1 METTDDMIQD
11 KLKALDG
18 LFRRGSKSHAAA
30 AEVLMA
36 DKELSK
42 AERQL
47 ICAKIGIS
55 PKTLGYVLT
64 RLRKA
69 GLYGPNVIAE
79 VLSKDKVEPEE
90 SKEVEVESKVEKDIE
105 KETREEQTSSTPPK
119 QVNDFVTRQEF
130 EQLVSE
136 IRALSAVL
144 MGQNPD
150 TAPNI
155 PYEAS
160 LHEDPPQ
167 LAASWNPVE
176 PIEPGIEEAELSDV
190 SMKQMGTW
198 VKAKNLLFFDLAKE
212 GAFGGALAGFNGN
225 WSDFVN
231 LVIEDYFKR
240 MGVGVGLL
248 SRRFV

>member
-30 AEVLMA
+30 IKVITAN
-36 DKELSK
+36 KELSK

-47 ICAKIGIS
+47 ICAELDIS

-69 GLYGPNVIAE
+69 GLYGPLTVAE
-79 VLSKDKVEPEE
+79 ATKIEKAEAEQPKEI
-90 SKEVEVESKVEKDIE
+90 EVETKEEKDVEEETKEE
-105 KETREEQTSSTPPK
+105 KPPGTPPK
-119 QVNDFVTRQEF
+119 QVQDYVTRQEF
-130 EQLVSE
+130 EQLISE
-136 IRALSAVL
+136 IRALSAIL
-144 MGQNPD
+144 MGQTQEPTYTAFQEAPQYNDAPD
-150 TAPNI
+150 N
-155 PYEAS
+155 S
-160 LHEDPPQ
+160 DSEDT
-167 LAASWNPVE
+167 VE
-176 PIEPGIEEAELSDV
+176 PLAEEAELNDV

-198 VKAKNLLFFDLAKE
+198 VKAKNLLFFDLARE
-212 GAFGGALAGFNGN
+212 GAFGGALADFDGN

-231 LVIEDYFKR
+231 IVIEDYFRR

>member
-69 GLYGPNVIAE
+69 GLYGPIVVAE
-79 VLSKDKVEPEE
+79 APKKETAELEQP
-90 SKEVEVESKVEKDIE
+90 KEVEVESKGEKDVE
-105 KETREEQTSSTPPK
+105 KETREEKPLSTPSK
-119 QVNDFVTRQEF
+119 QVQDFVTRQEF

-144 MGQNPD
+144 MGQTQEPAYTAFQEAPQYNESPENSDPED
-150 TAPNI
+150 T
-155 PYEAS
+155 
-160 LHEDPPQ
+160 
-167 LAASWNPVE
+167 VE
-176 PIEPGIEEAELSDV
+176 PLAEEAELNDV

-198 VKAKNLLFFDLAKE
+198 VKAKNLLFFDLARE
-212 GAFGGALAGFNGN
+212 GAFGGALAGFDGN

-231 LVIEDYFKR
+231 LVIEDYFRR